1 MNENPQD
8 EGRDFSTPDILFQIS
23 PTNEMKERTKRSTNG
38 ALLLSLFRLEVWFF
52 SQVSDALPILLLL
65 LLT

>member
-1 MNENPQD
+1 MKILKMKGGISQPPSNLSNKRNERKNKKV
-8 EGRDFSTPDILFQIS
+8 
-23 PTNEMKERTKRSTNG
+23 NEKNG

-65 LLT
+65 T